1 MTTTDTGAV
10 RCSTAERESVAARL
24 HEAAGEGRLTMDE
37 VEERL
42 TAVYA
47 ARHQHELDALTAD
60 LPKADAEWRAT
71 ATRLWSAVLAQL
83 MVLLGRAPAG
93 SQRHRM
99 LVALTAI
106 TVLVILG
113 GIAALMIDGLTDGGG
128 PHGVGGPGF
137 EH

>member
-10 RCSTAERESVAARL
+10 RCSTTDRETVAARL

-60 LPKADAEWRAT
+60 LPETDTGWRAT
-71 ATRLWSAVLAQL
+71 AARLWSSLLAQL
-83 MVLLGRAPAG
+83 AVLLGRAPAR
-93 SQRHRM
+93 SKRHRM
-99 LVALTAI
+99 LIALTTIAAL
-106 TVLVILG
+106 VLLG

-128 PHGVGGPGF
+128 HHGFGGPGV